1 LSVGRGI
8 CAADVEEVAMRG
20 RALGLTIVMGVL
32 SGLGSV
38 VAVAGAAGAKTLD
51 TVTSRDAIAFRSIRV
66 DGQTRLDRTSPD
78 YQHVLTL
85 DEPLELR
92 LVEPGGQR
100 VVLGTPLP
108 KGADT
113 YHPGGRASTHLVVVD
128 VATGATR
135 AYGVPRNIEPEAFGV
150 GVPALFV
157 IDHRPATH
165 PTYYRVASMS
175 LQTGQVE
182 PLNGPDKLPLG
193 EDMSGTARQQVYA
206 SSGDQLYTLYA
217 QPKDA
222 DLAAA
227 PNVASESF
235 VHVLDLAENW
245 AYCVDLPE
253 SFGRGW
259 ARTAS
264 IALDSGGTKL
274 YVADTRAGKL
284 AVLDTGTLDRNALI
298 NGEPAVKVVK
308 LPRSVS
314 RNGPIALAT
323 TATGIS
329 LDAGSARFTY
339 DPVAAAWKTS

>member
-1 LSVGRGI
+1 
-8 CAADVEEVAMRG
+8 MRG
-20 RALGLTIVMGVL
+20 RALGLTIVIGML

-38 VAVAGAAGAKTLD
+38 VAVAGPAGAKTLE
-51 TVTSRDAIAFRSIRV
+51 TVTSRDGIAFRSIIV
-66 DGQTRLDRTSPD
+66 DAQTRLERISPD
-78 YQHVLTL
+78 FKLVLTL

-108 KGADT
+108 KGADA
-113 YHPGGRASTHLVVVD
+113 YHPGERASTHLVLVD

-135 AYGVPRNIEPEAFGV
+135 AFDLPRNIEPEAFGV
-150 GVPALFV
+150 GYPALFV
-157 IDHRPATH
+157 IDHRPAKN
-165 PTYYRVASMS
+165 PTYYRVASMN
-175 LQTGQVE
+175 LETGQFE
-182 PLNGPDKLPLG
+182 PLRGPDKVPLG

-206 SSGDQLYTLYA
+206 SSGKQLYTLYA

-235 VHVLDLAENW
+235 VHVLDLAEDW

-253 SFGRGW
+253 SFGRGS

-264 IALDSGGTKL
+264 IALDPGGTKL
-274 YVADTRAGKL
+274 YVADTRARKL

-298 NGEPAVKVVK
+298 DHEPPVTVVA
-308 LPRSVS
+308 LPRSLP
-314 RNGPIALAT
+314 RNGAIALAT
-323 TATGIS
+323 TAAGVS
-329 LDAGSARFTY
+329 LNAGNVQFTY
-339 DPVAAAWKTS
+339 DPVTAAWKPS